1 MVRRTWKKTTGRV
14 QTALFLLACNL
25 LGVGWAAAFSEET
38 AGFVIKVGD
47 EVCPYRVLGIF
58 VLPGESL
65 RIEVMDSAARD
76 AFTFTADG
84 GTTSRS
90 EGARWTW
97 RAPEQPG
104 LYPVRIERTE
114 PSGAIR
120 LNVFVMIPY
129 DQLEGAS
136 LHGYRIGTYPSTVFR
151 NLEVYRPPRGFIEVT
166 PENEATQ
173 LSPHFR
179 LGQFVCKQAGGY
191 PRYVVL
197 RQRLLL
203 KLEHLLKV
211 ANRQGYP
218 CEGFFIMSGYRTPHY
233 NASIGN
239 VKYSRHQWGDAVDI
253 FIDEAPQDG
262 VMDDL
267 NGDGQINEG
276 DSAELYDLIERLHDE
291 AEYRPFRGGLGHYGS
306 TASHGPFI
314 HVDTRGFEA
323 RWGRP

>member
-1 MVRRTWKKTTGRV
+1 MRHGTRAPRSHAGAV
-14 QTALFLLACNL
+14 LLLLL
-25 LGVGWAAAFSEET
+25 LGWLLLPDSAAAYSEER
-38 AGFVIKVGD
+38 AGFTVRVRD
-47 EVCPYRVLGIF
+47 DVCPYRVLGVY

-65 RIEVMDSAARD
+65 PVQVVGPEPGEEFAL
-76 AFTFTADG
+76 TAG
-84 GTTSRS
+84 PGKVRRT
-90 EGARWTW
+90 GHARWTW

-104 LYPVRIERTE
+104 LYSVRIERTE

-129 DQLEGAS
+129 DQLEGAN

-197 RQRLLL
+197 RERLLL

-239 VKYSRHQWGDAVDI
+239 VKHSRHQWGDAVDI

-267 NGDGQINEG
+267 NGDGQLNEG
-276 DSAELYDLIERLHDE
+276 DSAELYDLVERLHDMG
-291 AEYRPFRGGLGHYGS
+291 EYRPFRGGLGHYGS
-306 TASHGPFI
+306 TASHGPFV